1 MVYSSHCI
9 RKEIIRLKDFC
20 NIYEREMKDLL
31 AMMKLILLVDVLT
44 HLENKEKNDDEEKEI
59 KTSICCIKQCSN
71 GIDFSIPCFSRRKS
85 AKSRK

>member
-1 MVYSSHCI
+1 ML
-9 RKEIIRLKDFC
+9 EISKPFKSMKDFC

-59 KTSICCIKQCSN
+59 EASICCIK
-71 GIDFSIPCFSRRKS
+71 
-85 AKSRK
+85 